1 MLLAAGLS
9 LEERD
14 HEGRTP
20 LHAAA
25 ESAAEAT
32 MAALV
37 AAGAD
42 PGALDNRGRTPAKVL
57 AAVRKDRE

>member
-1 MLLAAGLS
+1 MGLS

-14 HEGRTP
+14 HDGRTA

-25 ESAAEAT
+25 ESAAEAA

-42 PGALDNRGRTPAKVL
+42 PDARDLRGRTPARVL
-57 AAVRKDRE
+57 ADVRRP